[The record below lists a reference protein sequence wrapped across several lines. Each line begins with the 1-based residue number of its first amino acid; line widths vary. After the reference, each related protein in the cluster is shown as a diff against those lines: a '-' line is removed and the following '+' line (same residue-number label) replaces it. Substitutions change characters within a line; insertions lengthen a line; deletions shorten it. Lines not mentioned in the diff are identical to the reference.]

1 MKKTIIILGV
11 AVITLSA
18 TLSFRSKPAS
28 VSIVKEQKS
37 AAPSNRGGFV
47 LHDQDQWK

>member
-18 TLSFRSKPAS
+18 TLSFRSKPESATLAR
-28 VSIVKEQKS
+28 EQKS
-37 AAPSNRGGFV
+37 ATSNNGGGFA
-47 LHDQDQWK
+47 LQDRDQWK